1 MSSING
7 ISIGVSVLLFLCS
20 AMSIPAQDKSATVEP
35 AEPEKTA
42 AKPVIEVVGSEK
54 DLQVIDEKIAAAKA
68 GTNDVAQALKMVSEQ
83 DAQIAAILE
92 QVGSLLEDTASPDA
106 ENLVALV
113 PAEPRVPTE
122 PDSVTESSAEPIPG
136 GDIPVR
142 VGLEDNTHW
151 GSEFWSDRGIASVE
165 GGSLVVQTVTGK
177 HRKTAMSR
185 RFEQPFVIDPK
196 EAVTFDVENCITE
209 PIQVALALFQGPV
222 YYETPTQMVKPG
234 KSSLSYKMSA
244 KTFKSASTKW
254 MHSGSFDAPFAIS
267 KLTLLIYSA
276 KPATVAFDNLLLSV
290 PGN

>member
-1 MSSING
+1 
-7 ISIGVSVLLFLCS
+7 VR
-20 AMSIPAQDKSATVEP
+20 IPAQDNSATVEP
-35 AEPEKTA
+35 AKPEENS
-42 AKPVIEVVGSEK
+42 AKPVLEVVGSEK

-83 DAQIAAILE
+83 DAQITAILE

-106 ENLVALV
+106 ETLVALV
-113 PAEPRVPTE
+113 PSAPRVPVE
-122 PDSVTESSAEPIPG
+122 PDNVLESSVKPIPG
-136 GDIPVR
+136 SDVPVR

-151 GSEFWSDRGIASVE
+151 GSEFWSDKGTASLE
-165 GGSLVVQTVTGK
+165 GGWLVVQTIPGK

-196 EAVTFDVENCITE
+196 EAVAFDVENRITE

-222 YYETPTQMVKPG
+222 YYETPSQTVKPG
-234 KSSLSYKMSA
+234 TSSLSYKMSA

-254 MHSGSFDAPFAIS
+254 MHSGSFESPFAIS